1 MKTYRYGTEL
11 TLPTPLEEVFDFFS
25 EAKNLEKLTP
35 SWLRFEILTE
45 GPIDMAVGTVIDY
58 RIRWR
63 GIPLRWQTEIEVW
76 EPPRRFVDLQIRGPY
91 RLWRHEHLFVERPEG
106 TAVIDRVEY
115 APIGGALAQPIV
127 ARDVERIFAYRHA
140 VLARDFSVSS
150 TRQAS

>member
-11 TLPTPLEEVFDFFS
+11 TLPTALEEVFDFFS

-63 GIPLRWQTEIEVW
+63 GFPLRWRTEIEVW
-76 EPPRRFVDLQIRGPY
+76 EPPHRFVDLQIRGPY
-91 RLWRHEHLFVERPEG
+91 RLWRHEHLFVEQDDG
-106 TAVIDRVEY
+106 TAVIDRVDY
-115 APIGGALAQPIV
+115 APIGGALAQRLVV

-140 VLARDFSVSS
+140 MLARHFSVF
-150 TRQAS
+150 TPQ